1 MRSIGL
7 TFLAFAVI
15 SGSALL
21 GFVLKR
27 YLRANHLDSPTQDAV
42 KLATGVV
49 ATLAALVLGLLIASA
64 KQTFDA
70 RGAEVHTFVINLT
83 LLDRSMREYDPPLT
97 EARQEL
103 GTFARNVREQ
113 LWGSNRGGQADALSE
128 LDAIRNGFREL
139 DPKTAHN
146 RSLHARYMELS
157 SKLVL
162 AGDELLDTDKARIS
176 GTIVAIVDTWLA
188 LIFIGFALFAPF
200 NRVTVTAMVLS
211 AAAVAMALFLIIEM
225 NSPFR
230 GYVTVSPR
238 PMDRAITR
246 ISM

>member
-15 SGSALL
+15 CGGAML
-21 GFVLKR
+21 GFT
-27 YLRANHLDSPTQDAV
+27 LRRFLLDRHLDSPTQDTV

-64 KQTFDA
+64 KQTFDG
-70 RGAEVHTFVINLT
+70 RGTQVHTFVTNLT

-97 EARQEL
+97 EARQAL
-103 GTFARNVREQ
+103 AAFARNVRVQ
-113 LWGSNRGGQADALSE
+113 LWGPRRDAQDDVLSG
-128 LDAIRNGFREL
+128 LDTIRNGFRDL
-139 DPKTAHN
+139 DPKTARN

-157 SKLVL
+157 SKLTL
-162 AGDELLDTDKARIS
+162 AADELLEGDKAHIS

-188 LIFIGFALFAPF
+188 LIFVGFALFAPF
-200 NRVTVTAMVLS
+200 NRVTVAAMILS
-211 AAAVAMALFLIIEM
+211 AAAVAMALFLVIEM

-230 GYVTVSPR
+230 GYITISPR
-238 PMDRAITR
+238 LMDQAIGRMST
-246 ISM
+246 